1 LIEDVK
7 GRAGIQRQ
15 ITLPLAQSLRMTKNS
30 IFIRMGRSVITA
42 AGIFLGIAFMCSVF
56 AGTAV
61 KAGLPPVPGQEMI
74 GTGAKNIWL
83 VAIALVVAT
92 IGIINSMLMAVTERY
107 KEIGTM
113 KCLGA
118 LDGLVVR
125 LFLLESGLLGLLGA
139 IVGAIVGTGFGLLM
153 AAARNGWGSL
163 GHMGAALSFGLRA
176 PGWLA
181 IFGAMIAGAVV
192 FLILR
197 WILAAV
203 TRQGTQLWLSPA
215 VWGLLGG
222 ALGLVLGE
230 LRWQAHLT
238 EIVWKT
244 DPKHPLA
251 LGLWASVGLSIV
263 LGAILAVAAAVYP
276 AQQAA
281 KMPPAA
287 ALRVE
292 I

>member
-1 LIEDVK
+1 MIEDVK

-15 ITLPLAQSLRMTKNS
+15 ISLPLAQSLRMTKNS
-30 IFIRMGRSVITA
+30 IFIRLGRSVITA

-56 AGTAV
+56 AGNAV
-61 KAGLPPVPGQEMI
+61 KAGLPAAKGSVIVEAG
-74 GTGAKNIWL
+74 GAKDIWL

-139 IVGAIVGTGFGLLM
+139 IAGAIVGTGFGLLM
-153 AAARNGWGSL
+153 AAARHGWAALGEMGSALSL
-163 GHMGAALSFGLRA
+163 GFRV

-181 IFGAMIAGAVV
+181 VIGMMIAVAAG
-192 FLILR
+192 FLIVRSLYVAVAAR
-197 WILAAV
+197 SSRGAFSPALWGAAGAAGGLALGLFYFGGRLAAV
-203 TRQGTQLWLSPA
+203 
-215 VWGLLGG
+215 
-222 ALGLVLGE
+222 
-230 LRWQAHLT
+230 
-238 EIVWKT
+238 
-244 DPKHPLA
+244 LA
-251 LGLWASVGLSIV
+251 RVNIAMGLWASVVLAIV
-263 LGAILAVAAAVYP
+263 LGAILAVVAAVYP

>member
-1 LIEDVK
+1 LIEDLK

-15 ITLPLAQSLRMTKNS
+15 IALPLRQSLRMTKNS
-30 IFIRMGRSVITA
+30 IFIRMGRSIITS

-56 AGTAV
+56 AGKAV
-61 KAGLPPVPGQEMI
+61 EAGRPAAEGSIVVESGQE
-74 GTGAKNIWL
+74 KYVWL

-92 IGIINSMLMAVTERY
+92 IGIINSMLMAVSERY

-118 LDGLVVR
+118 LDSLVVR

-139 IVGAIVGTGFGLLM
+139 IAGAIVGTGFGLLM
-153 AAARNGWGSL
+153 QAARQGWGAV
-163 GHMGAALSFGLRA
+163 GEMGPALAFRVPSGGWAAVVY
-176 PGWLA
+176 LA
-181 IFGAMIAGAVV
+181 IVAAIGFVVLRWLYASLFARGRRTALGPGAFALVGAVAGV
-192 FLILR
+192 VAGFLLWR
-197 WILAAV
+197 DTLSAV
-203 TRQGTQLWLSPA
+203 TWHPQHLS
-215 VWGLLGG
+215 
-222 ALGLVLGE
+222 
-230 LRWQAHLT
+230 
-238 EIVWKT
+238 
-244 DPKHPLA
+244 
-251 LGLWASVGLSIV
+251 LWACVGLSIV
-263 LGAILAVAAAVYP
+263 LGMVLAVLAAVYP